1 MLKKLLTLVLCV
13 LMVSLPASAA
23 LVDIEGETYGKE
35 IALLYDLGIVEGK
48 EADRFL
54 PADCL
59 TRAEMTTIIL
69 RLLGTEG
76 TMPAAFE
83 DVPAEHWASKIIGTA
98 AQMQIVNGVS
108 DNEFAPDDSVTYPQ
122 AVKMLVCA
130 LGYDVQAQVM
140 GGYPSGYLSKASHLG
155 ILDGTSDNGEAIS
168 RAMMAKLVANALEV
182 NILVRTG
189 YGDAYTF
196 EEKEGA
202 TLLNTYLD
210 IEVIKGKVTANKMLN
225 LGGTA
230 ARDGQFSIGAVTV
243 EEGETNGSSFIGRTV
258 SVYAKEENDV
268 YTALSVSPRYEEGYV
283 EIDAADILPSSTLTS
298 IHREEGNKTNYY
310 EVSNNAVWVYNGVI
324 KRDMTPQNLIFDIGT
339 VTLISEGSKAADIV
353 FVYSYSNMIV
363 DTVRTDLHK
372 VTFKNPSEG
381 IGSLTL
387 DETDKSVKF
396 SLQNTDGVNVS
407 LEELKEWDVLSV
419 AVNGNV
425 SNIIYSNRSVSGK
438 ITEMSDE
445 SVVMDGVEYKVAAN
459 VFRNREIIKPAV
471 EMEANFF
478 LDFTGKIAAV
488 DTESFKEFKYGYL
501 VSMNK
506 DKGISGNEQVK
517 IYTEDGE
524 MKIFTLSDSFKLNDV
539 DTNTL
544 ITEAGNAV
552 YSGGAVQRQLVRFKS
567 SASDELIM
575 LETAWDIKSNRNE
588 VSKEERV
595 SRFTEEKFYSKA
607 GLYGPPARMY
617 EFKYLVREKTV
628 VFRVPETYTGNDT
641 LFSLIDPMSI
651 GHLSTWGTLPNLT
664 LYDIDEESVISAMVT
679 VDGASG
685 GSVEKIGVITNV
697 AKTLGSEGQALNSI
711 KLYTDTAEVSI
722 TVSDTADITLWTSF
736 NNKGQVQGG
745 NLTFAD
751 LKIGDIIWFSNPNTL
766 GECTTI
772 HVMHQMGVTPANR
785 KTFDTGNDA
794 TASAGPYPGFIL
806 TYGPVV
812 ETSKYGAT
820 VQYPTNVDGTGAL
833 TTSILSYES
842 VKGVYLYDTVRKT
855 FSKITTAEIYE
866 GDTMFSYRNNLQE
879 RLFVIYR

>member
-1 MLKKLLTLVLCV
+1 MLKKLLTLALCV
-13 LMVSLPASAA
+13 LVLAMPASAA
-23 LVDIEGETYGKE
+23 LVDITGETYEEE

-48 EADRFL
+48 ESDL
-54 PADCL
+54 YMPADNL
-59 TRAEMTTIIL
+59 TRAEMATIIL

-76 TMPAAFE
+76 TTSAVFT

-108 DNEFAPDDSVTYPQ
+108 ATEFAPDESVTYPQ

-140 GGYPSGYLSKASHLG
+140 GGYPSGHLSKASQLG
-155 ILDGTSDNGEAIS
+155 VLDGTSDPGTPIS
-168 RAMMAKLVANALEV
+168 RAMMAKLVANALDV

-210 IEVIKGKVTANKMLN
+210 IEVIKGKITANSMLN
-225 LGGTA
+225 LGGAA
-230 ARDGQFSIGAVTV
+230 ARGGQFSIGTTV
-243 EEGETNGSSFIGRTV
+243 IEEGATNGSSYIGRTV
-258 SVYAKEENDV
+258 SAYVKEENDV
-268 YTALSVSPRYEEGYV
+268 YTALRVVPKYTEGYV
-283 EIDAADILPSSTLTS
+283 ELDASDILPTSTLTS
-298 IHREEGNKTNYY
+298 VQTEENNKTLYHD
-310 EVSNNAVWVYNGVI
+310 VASDAVWVYNGAV
-324 KRDMTPQNLIFDIGT
+324 KSDMTSADLIFDIGT
-339 VTLISEGSKAADIV
+339 VALISEAGKAAEMV
-353 FVYSYSNMIV
+353 FVYSYSNLIV
-363 DTVRTDLHK
+363 DIIRTDLHK

-381 IGSLTL
+381 MASLTL
-387 DETDKSVKF
+387 DEADNSVKF
-396 SLQNTDGVNVS
+396 TLKNADGTDVS
-407 LEELKEWDVLSV
+407 LEELQEWDVLSV
-419 AVNGNV
+419 AANSNV
-425 SNIIYSNRSVSGK
+425 YYAVRGMQCVSGK
-438 ITEMSDE
+438 VTEISDE
-445 SVVMDGVEYKVAAN
+445 SAVIDGKEYEIAAN
-459 VFRNREIIKPAV
+459 VFRNSEITEPAV
-471 EMEANFF
+471 DMEANFF

-488 DTESFKEFKYGYL
+488 DTDSFKEYKYGYL
-501 VSMNK
+501 VSLNK

-517 IYTEDGE
+517 IYTEDAE
-524 MKIFTLSDSFKLNDV
+524 MKIFTLADSFELNDIK
-539 DTNTL
+539 TETL
-544 ITEAGNAV
+544 VSETGNAV
-552 YSGGAVQRQLVRFKS
+552 YTGGAVQRQLVRFKA

-575 LETAWDIKSNRNE
+575 LETAWDIKGNRDE

-664 LYDIDEESVISAMVT
+664 LYDIDDESVISAMVT
-679 VDGASG
+679 IDGASG
-685 GSVEKIGVITNV
+685 GSVERIGVITNV
-697 AKTLGSEGQALNSI
+697 AKTLGSEGQTLNSI
-711 KLYTDTAEVSI
+711 KLYTDTGEVSI
-722 TVSDTADITLWTSF
+722 TIGDTADISLWTSF
-736 NNKGQVQGG
+736 NSKGQVQGG

-751 LKIGDIIWFSNPNTL
+751 LMIGDIIWYSNPNTL

-772 HVMHQMGVTPANR
+772 HVMHQNGVTPANR
-785 KTFDTGNDA
+785 KTFDSGNDA
-794 TASAGPYPGFIL
+794 TASSGPYPGFIL

-833 TTSILSYES
+833 TTAILSYES
-842 VKGVYLYDTVRKT
+842 VKGVYLYDSVRKT
-855 FSKITTAEIYE
+855 FSEITTAEIYE
-866 GDTMFSYRNNLQE
+866 GDKMFSYRNNLQE